1 MIVLDIVVGFWEFQ
15 TGKTID
21 RLHSL
26 ASPIVGALENESFS
40 DIVIVGLLSDSI
52 ARRIIN

>member
-40 DIVIVGLLSDSI
+40 DIVIVRLLSDSI